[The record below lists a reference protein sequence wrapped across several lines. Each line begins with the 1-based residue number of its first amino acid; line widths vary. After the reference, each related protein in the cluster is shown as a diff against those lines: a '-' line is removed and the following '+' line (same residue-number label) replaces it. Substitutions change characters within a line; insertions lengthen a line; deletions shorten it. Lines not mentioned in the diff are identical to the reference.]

1 MKRLRCSVI
10 FVAVDI
16 PAFFFFQFCRVDPR
30 VDTSWQQLKSAVKV
44 CYVRILTETL
54 STSADL

>member
-1 MKRLRCSVI
+1 MFCYFRGSRYSC
-10 FVAVDI
+10 
-16 PAFFFFQFCRVDPR
+16 FFFFQFCRVDPR